1 LIDPVAR
8 TSCHFLFQLEAEEM
22 TMPLKLS
29 VGLSRKVGQPDYG
42 SLGASCGVEVEL
54 DPTLLRDDLQ
64 GFHASVRD
72 AFVACGQ
79 AVNDELSRLGS
90 PPGGRPPVP
99 SDADHGPQRVPT
111 RPARRNGGGGATARQ
126 VGAIGALA
134 RRKGADLD
142 RLLRDDFGVARPE
155 DLSLAEAS
163 RLIDALRAAADA

>member
-1 LIDPVAR
+1 LY
-8 TSCHFLFQLEAEEM
+8 EEI

-54 DPTLLRDDLQ
+54 DPTLLRDDLD

-72 AFVACGQ
+72 AFVACRQ

-90 PPGGRPPVP
+90 PPGGRPPAP
-99 SDADHGPQRVPT
+99 AEPDNRPQREAA
-111 RPARRNGGGGATARQ
+111 RPARRTGGGGATAKQ
-126 VGAIGALA
+126 VGAIAALA
-134 RRKGADLD
+134 RRNGADLD
-142 RLLRDDFGVARPE
+142 RLLRADFGVARTE
-155 DLSLAEAS
+155 DLSLAGAS

>member
-1 LIDPVAR
+1 
-8 TSCHFLFQLEAEEM
+8 M

-54 DPTLLRDDLQ
+54 DPMLLRDDLQ

-99 SDADHGPQRVPT
+99 AEPDNRPRRDAP
-111 RPARRNGGGGATARQ
+111 RPARRTGGGGGVATAKQ
-126 VGAIGALA
+126 VGAIAALA
-134 RRKGADLD
+134 RRNGADLD
-142 RLLRDDFGVARPE
+142 RLLRDDFGVGRPE